1 MQVPVTVPQQTF
13 LQQIMPYLVMLCVTV
28 ITCLIGVVKVY
39 ADKLIAQLQANKV
52 AGEKAAE
59 VAQSAADSAQAS
71 VTVAASTARAL
82 ADHNV
87 QASAKLDTIIEQTNG
102 INQALT
108 KTVADQQKQISDLTS
123 KQA

>member
-1 MQVPVTVPQQTF
+1 
-13 LQQIMPYLVMLCVTV
+13 MPYLVMLCVTV